1 MDSVIEKLEGFGI
14 VPVAVVNDT
23 DEALWLGECL
33 CASGLRCVEVTLRTG
48 AAVESIAALKKH
60 YPELLVGAGT
70 VMNVEQATE
79 VCRAGAEFLVSP
91 SVNPKLIAYAKE
103 RNVAVFPG
111 VLTPTEIGLAVEMG
125 LTHLKLFPADI
136 VGGTDYIDTV
146 AAPFGN
152 VRFMPTGGINDGN
165 FRHYLLHPNVFA
177 CGGSWLI
184 GRKVMEKRNGN
195 ELTEHLR
202 MAYSAAKEITGAVG

>member
-1 MDSVIEKLEGFGI
+1 MKSVIEKLEGFGV

-33 CASGLRCVEVTLRTG
+33 CASGLRCVEVTLRTE
-48 AAVESIAALKKH
+48 AAIESIAALKKY

-70 VMNVEQATE
+70 VMNVEQATA

-91 SVNPKLIAYAKE
+91 AVNPKLITYAKE
-103 RNVAVFPG
+103 RDVAVFPG
-111 VLTPTEIGLAVEMG
+111 VLTPTEIGLTAEMG

-136 VGGTDYIDTV
+136 AGGTDYIDTV

-165 FRHYLLHPNVFA
+165 FRHYLLNRYVFA
-177 CGGSWLI
+177 CGGSWLL
-184 GRKVMEKRNGN
+184 GRKVMEERNGN

-202 MAYSAAKEITGAVG
+202 MVCSTVKEIAGARG